1 VNFGDVAGSAARR
14 VYGGR
19 RAPDVTWLEAA
30 SSCLPSISIVIP
42 CYDGVDQTRVCLETL
57 SRVITPGLACEV
69 IVVDDASRDGTG
81 RYLRDMAREHEW
93 LRVLRND
100 RNEGYLESV
109 NRGADAATG
118 EILVFLN
125 NDTISLT
132 GWISALAGTFRRF
145 PDAGVVGGK
154 LLYPD
159 GRVQE
164 AGGMVFRDGSAA
176 KFGAFDPALTAP
188 LYSFVR
194 DVDYC
199 SGALLATPRALFE
212 QLGGFDTAYAPGYYE
227 DTDYCFRVRAE
238 GLRVLYQ
245 PASAIVHVEGGT
257 AGLDVSTGMKRY
269 QVLNHERFVERW
281 QDVLA
286 TLPERPLEPFD
297 SLDLFE
303 LSTRRPATARR
314 Q

>member
-1 VNFGDVAGSAARR
+1 
-14 VYGGR
+14 
-19 RAPDVTWLEAA
+19 
-30 SSCLPSISIVIP
+30 
-42 CYDGVDQTRVCLETL
+42 
-57 SRVITPGLACEV
+57 VITPGLACEV
-69 IVVDDASRDGTG
+69 IVVDDASSDGTQ
-81 RYLRDMAREHEW
+81 RFLRDAARDNEW
-93 LRVLRND
+93 LHVIRND

-109 NRGADAATG
+109 TRGAAAATG

-125 NDTISLT
+125 NDTISFT
-132 GWISALAGTFRRF
+132 SWISALAGTFRRF

-188 LYSFVR
+188 LYNFVR

-212 QLGGFDTAYAPGYYE
+212 ELGGFDAAYAPGYYE
-227 DTDYCFRVRAE
+227 DTDYCFRVRE
-238 GLRVLYQ
+238 HGLRVLYQ

-257 AGLDVSTGMKRY
+257 AGLDVNTGMKRY
-269 QVLNHERFVERW
+269 QVLNHERFVTRW
-281 QDVLA
+281 RDVLA
-286 TLPERPLEPFD
+286 SLPERPPEPFD
-297 SLDLFE
+297 SVDLFE
-303 LSTRRPATARR
+303 LSTRRSAPAP
-314 Q
+314 QQ